1 MEPQR
6 QKFIRCKMNM
16 TMDKFKQKRD
26 DSYQKTCDVCLEMRN
41 VSAKKHQCVH
51 HRKRCEC
58 KECGGGVSICE
69 HNNLRNHCKECDGIS
84 ICEHSIQRSHCKL
97 CGGGHICEHNKKRS
111 GCKLCSDPL
120 KITIKNM
127 LSASKKRDKKN
138 DIYDFVNFV
147 DHSFLENLL
156 DDYSHCC
163 YPDCNKELQIIH
175 YRDDL
180 ATIERLDNSIGHI
193 KSNCVIC
200 CFKCNNMRKSN
211 RQ

>member
-6 QKFIRCKMNM
+6 QKCIRCKMNM

-26 DSYQKTCDVCLEMRN
+26 DSYQKTCDVCLDMRN
-41 VSAKKHQCVH
+41 VSAKKHECVH
-51 HRKRCEC
+51 GKTRANCVECGGSNICDHGKTRADC
-58 KECGGGVSICE
+58 KECGGVSRCQ
-69 HNNLRNHCKECDGIS
+69 HNRTRRHCKD
-84 ICEHSIQRSHCKL
+84 
-97 CGGGHICEHNKKRS
+97 CGGSQICQHNKERRH
-111 GCKLCSDPL
+111 CKLCSDPL

-127 LSASKKRDKKN
+127 IRSSKCSDKK
-138 DIYDFVNFV
+138 YDRYDVCNFV
-147 DHSFLENLL
+147 DYSFLENLL

-211 RQ
+211 HQ